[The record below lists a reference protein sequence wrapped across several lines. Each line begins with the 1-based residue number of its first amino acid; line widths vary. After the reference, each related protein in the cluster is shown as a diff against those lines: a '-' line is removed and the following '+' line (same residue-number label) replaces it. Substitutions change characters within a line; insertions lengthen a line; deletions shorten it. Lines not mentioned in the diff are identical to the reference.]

1 MKFNEL
7 LLELNL
13 YNRQPLIDAINKLLI
28 DKRVIK
34 PEIKNWF
41 LKQYVNWF
49 LSSTDDSKKL
59 YWVYIQG
66 DDITPHTY
74 KEGEPEWA
82 KKQGMYDFTRFP
94 YFDEEN
100 LKHIIDYFEQLDAV
114 ELKKIYKQPY
124 EIVTRKVAEW
134 DEYLKNQKALKDSQ
148 LAENVDYKT
157 ILPFQDGYKFIQLV
171 SKKAYDVEGNQMGH
185 CAAGYA
191 DRISSTLYSLKDP
204 KGMSHVTIEVRDQND
219 QNGGIVQIKGKENA
233 APVKKYIPYIK
244 AFIEKTNFP
253 VLEDGENI
261 GMVDYSGFFYFKDS
275 NQWRKIYN
283 DIIIPRQY
291 YIIDKVLKEARA
303 NNGKVQEINLYKL
316 HLEKLP
322 DFSNIRVTNN
332 CFFHGNQL
340 TSLQG
345 APQTVGGYFSC
356 NDNQLTSL
364 QGAPQTVGGDFYC
377 SGNPVVFTDDDV
389 RAVTPN
395 IGGRIISLQI

>member
-41 LKQYVNWF
+41 LKQYVNWY
-49 LSSTDDSKKL
+49 LSPTDDGVKVHWGLKD
-59 YWVYIQG
+59 YIK
-66 DDITPHTY
+66 PHTY

-82 KKQGMYDFTRFP
+82 KKQDMCDFIDFG
-94 YFDEEN
+94 YFDKEN
-100 LKHIIDYFEQLDAV
+100 LRHMIDYFEQLDGV

-124 EIVTRKVAEW
+124 GIVKSKVAEW
-134 DEYLKNQKALKDSQ
+134 DEFLKNQKALKGSK

-157 ILPFQDGYKFIQLV
+157 ILPFQDGYKFIQLI
-171 SKKAYDVEGNQMGH
+171 SKHSYDVEGNQMGH

-204 KGMSHVTIEVRDQND
+204 KRMSHVTIEVRDQND

-261 GMVDYSGFFYFKDS
+261 GMIGYSGYFYFKDS
-275 NQWRKIYN
+275 RQWLKIYN
-283 DIIIPRQY
+283 DIIIPKQY
-291 YIIDKVLKEARA
+291 ANINEILKEAKA
-303 NNGKVQEINLYKL
+303 NNGKVREINLHDL
-316 HLEKLP
+316 FLDELP
-322 DFSNIRVTNN
+322 DFSNIEVGGSFY
-332 CFFHGNQL
+332 CSYNQL

-345 APQTVGGYFSC
+345 APQRVGGDFDCY
-356 NDNQLTSL
+356 DNQLTSL
-364 QGAPQTVGGDFYC
+364 QGAPKEVGGSFNC
-377 SGNPVVFTDDDV
+377 GENPVEFTEDDV
-389 RAVTPN
+389 RAVIPN
-395 IGGRIISLQI
+395 LGGKIILVQI